1 MHITQQ
7 QEQFSRAYIHAI
19 ASVAGFTIY
28 TPQVDDDSIDLGI
41 AQKGGR
47 GTIRSPRLEM
57 QLKCTYSHKLDSSL
71 PHFNYP
77 LKRKNY
83 EDLRIPNVMIPRIL
97 VVVRVPEDITDWLCH
112 HSEQRQSLRYGGY
125 WLSLRGMAHKNQSTI
140 TVSLPRS
147 QQFTV
152 DALQGIMQRISQG
165 GLP

>member
-7 QEQFSRAYIHAI
+7 QEQFSRAYIHTI

-28 TPQVDDDSIDLGI
+28 TPLVDDDSVDLGI

-57 QLKCTYSHKLDSSL
+57 QLKCTYSHKLVSSL

-83 EDLRIPNVMIPRIL
+83 DDLRIPNLMIPRIL
-97 VVVRVPEDITDWLCH
+97 VVVRVPEDITYWLRH

-125 WLSLRGMAHKNQSTI
+125 WLSLRGMPETNQNTI

-152 DALQGIMQRISQG
+152 DALQGIMQRLSQG